1 LRKLKPSR
9 CGGVIWHQSQTEQNY
24 LMHEQW
30 AQRWVRAL
38 ISGRYAQTKHCLH
51 NAEGY
56 DALGVLADISGLGY
70 YSSVSMEEGDEL
82 RPRGFLLYDNSDK
95 AAPTVLGQLEDLTG
109 LSLRSIGIIAEMNDR
124 GASFVRIA
132 AFVAK
137 YWQAL

>member
-1 LRKLKPSR
+1 
-9 CGGVIWHQSQTEQNY
+9 
-24 LMHEQW
+24 MHEQW

-38 ISGRYAQTKHCLH
+38 ISGKYAQTKHCLH
-51 NAEGY
+51 NGEGY

-70 YSSVSMEEGDEL
+70 YSSVPMEEGDEL

-124 GASFVRIA
+124 GASFTRIA
-132 AFVAK
+132 AFIAK
-137 YWQAL
+137 HWEAL